1 MLLGGCPA
9 LRVLDMRLNPLGA
22 PKAVMSS
29 LVSQGATSAAH
40 TFDALQALPSMLHS
54 LPAVIRAGSKAKDL
68 LIGVL
73 TSATICELYLDP
85 TLLSAREAAQ
95 LQHKLLKNREQA
107 QLEQEHFDLGAD
119 APPTSLPSSRTSS
132 FARRGRRQLSW
143 GRAPERRAAP
153 QAETP
158 VLGVLFSAPLACV
171 DAGGNVVPMDTLDF
185 DKERQLICDSMRE
198 AKRAH
203 RLR

>member
-1 MLLGGCPA
+1 MLEQLDIAANQLSVGAIEPVCMLLGGCPM

-29 LVSQGATSAAH
+29 LVSQGAPSAAN
-40 TFDALQALPSMLHS
+40 TFDALQALPGMLHS
-54 LPAVIRAGSKAKDL
+54 LPAVLRAGSKAKDL

-73 TSATICELYLDP
+73 TSATICELRLDP
-85 TLLSAREAAQ
+85 TLLSPREAAQ

-107 QLEQEHFDLGAD
+107 QLQQEHFDIGAD

-143 GRAPERRAAP
+143 GRAPERRAARRD
-153 QAETP
+153 ACAWRAL
-158 VLGVLFSAPLACV
+158 LGT
-171 DAGGNVVPMDTLDF
+171 AGVC
-185 DKERQLICDSMRE
+185 RRW
-198 AKRAH
+198 R
-203 RLR
+203 

>member
-1 MLLGGCPA
+1 MLDVLVAAKLPA
-9 LRVLDMRLNPLGA
+9 LV
-22 PKAVMSS
+22 KAVGG
-29 LVSQGATSAAH
+29 LAKVWVSVRVRVRVRT
-40 TFDALQALPSMLHS
+40 LPLT
-54 LPAVIRAGSKAKDL
+54 LTL
-68 LIGVL
+68 TLTLTQVL

-158 VLGVLFSAPLACV
+158 PISPPYLPHISPNLAQLARGC
-171 DAGGNVVPMDTLDF
+171 AA
-185 DKERQLICDSMRE
+185 ERHAIAQQ
-198 AKRAH
+198 
-203 RLR
+203 